1 MSNSYENFKSLI
13 EKKRKNILIFVNCGR
28 DMLMKRKIYMKKH

>member
-13 EKKRKNILIFVNCGR
+13 EKRKNILIFANYGKV
-28 DMLMKRKIYMKKH
+28 MLMKKKIYMKKH